1 MRTQLAAPVARVGV
15 DNVNDSSNLNIHK
28 QVPEAPFPPGA
39 RGGTPALD
47 SNGPGTLLRS
57 PVSCSTPCPPVSCST
72 PCPPVTISFDNYER
86 PLFR

>member
-39 RGGTPALD
+39 RGGTPAGLEC
-47 SNGPGTLLRS
+47 NGPGTLLRS
-57 PVSCSTPCPPVSCST
+57 PVSCSTPCPPVA
-72 PCPPVTISFDNYER
+72 ISFDNYKH